1 MPGVAPGLRLS
12 GVYSAGNLNISFDQ
26 SAANIG
32 CGTLVSQAL
41 PYSVERNGPQLLIKV
56 PISPKPLILS
66 YKADGKL
73 AGPGPIDV
81 AGQVVVGGGV
91 ATTSTGYPAQTQTTM
106 QSRQIDAAEAQN

>member
-1 MPGVAPGLRLS
+1 VAPGLRLS

-41 PYSVERNGPQLLIKV
+41 PYSVERNGPQLLIKE

>member
-1 MPGVAPGLRLS
+1 MALS
-12 GVYSAGNLNISFDQ
+12 
-26 SAANIG
+26 
-32 CGTLVSQAL
+32 
-41 PYSVERNGPQLLIKV
+41 LLIKV